1 MFSHLSDFLKERV
14 LQKLIPHGQ
23 IKVPKGLSELVPS
36 LEKPVGL
43 AWVVQ
48 SLPQVSDWPIEPK

>member
-43 AWVVQ
+43 A
-48 SLPQVSDWPIEPK
+48 